1 MANLSTTTWKQ
12 VDAQARALSG
22 AEDYSNP
29 NATTQMRYG
38 NLILQ
43 KISRLLSPV
52 QKPWGRSTST
62 LTNLSATGKVHYPTG
77 GGEYRHST
85 KTLSGMTGL
94 DQTYVGGWAFLMH
107 LGESRGYLGLIDT
120 VNAAGTTAV
129 MRVSLSTSSAPTIDP
144 ITSGALLALLKPN
157 PVFYSGANLG
167 SVNIFDVVKVV
178 DATNGNAVRL
188 SSKEFAS
195 FANNPNYDNSVI
207 IEYAGESM
215 FLGKGSSISAFGT
228 LTMTYDEKPTTIT
241 AATDTV
247 DLPEEYV
254 DMMIQELIRW
264 DLNHISK
271 PIPEQWEHPLKTLE
285 EDFKRN
291 RKENLI
297 KTVQKY
303 RVAER
308 SGR

>member
-22 AEDYSNP
+22 ATDYSNP

-43 KISRLLSPV
+43 KISRLLAPV
-52 QKPWGRSTST
+52 QKPWGRSTAT
-62 LTNLSATGKVHYPTG
+62 LSNTKALGFYHGLSG
-77 GGEYRHST
+77 GGSLSIAN
-85 KTLSGMTGL
+85 KTLSSVTGL
-94 DQTYVGGWAFLMH
+94 DQTYVGGWAFFTDA
-107 LGESRGYLGLIDT
+107 GGTKGYIGLVDT
-120 VNAAGTTAV
+120 VAAAGTSCTF
-129 MRVSLSTSSAPTIDP
+129 RVLLGSNGSSSDP
-144 ITSGALLALLKPN
+144 IASASLLGYIKPN
-157 PVFYSGANLG
+157 PVFYDGANLG

-195 FANNPNYDNSVI
+195 FLNNPNYDNSVI

-247 DLPEEYV
+247 DLPEEYI
-254 DMMIQELIRW
+254 DMMIQELVRW

-271 PIPEQWEHPLKTLE
+271 PIPEQWEHPLKALE